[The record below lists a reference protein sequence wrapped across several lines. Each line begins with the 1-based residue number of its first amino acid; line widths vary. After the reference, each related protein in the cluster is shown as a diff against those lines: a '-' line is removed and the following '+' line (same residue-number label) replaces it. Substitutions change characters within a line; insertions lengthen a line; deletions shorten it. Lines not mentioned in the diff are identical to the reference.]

1 MITNF
6 NKIKNTHLIDVI
18 FSFKAVNL
26 HAFEIDERTFQ
37 ELDIGDDDGQETKQ
51 KMIMFDQDLF
61 GAEDQEELPDSSED
75 EDDEDDDT
83 GHVGE
88 IQNGSEGT
96 SRFPDSPDL
105 TGRSKNLT
113 KS

>member
-18 FSFKAVNL
+18 FSFKAENL

-51 KMIMFDQDLF
+51 KVIMFDQDLF

-75 EDDEDDDT
+75 EDDDT
-83 GHVGE
+83 GHIGE

-105 TGRSKNLT
+105 TGCSKNLT